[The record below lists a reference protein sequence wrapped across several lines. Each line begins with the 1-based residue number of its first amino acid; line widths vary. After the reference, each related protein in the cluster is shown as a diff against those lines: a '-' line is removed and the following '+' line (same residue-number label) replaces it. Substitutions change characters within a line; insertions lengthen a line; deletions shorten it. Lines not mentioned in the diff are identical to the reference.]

1 MTRIILPVLGFIMLC
16 IHPILA
22 QDNLWTSGRPDGH
35 APIGVMGD
43 HTHGKGEFMISYRWM
58 RMNMEGMRN
67 EDNALTSDQVLQDF
81 NFTVTPVSMPMDMH
95 MLGAMYAVSDQLTL
109 MAMVN
114 IVSISMDHT
123 SRPGVNFTTATS
135 GLGDIRLAGL
145 YKVYDQNH
153 QRLHLNFGINL
164 PTGSIDERDV
174 TPLPMEAERQ
184 LPYPMQL
191 GSGTVDILPGIT
203 YMNEVGNYSMGA
215 QLSGNIRLTENS
227 RDYRLGHQFEATYW
241 SAYKLTDF
249 LSVSGRLRYNVQGEI
264 NGLDTELG
272 QINPMNNALS
282 TVPTVFPEN
291 FGGSQLFFGGG
302 LNIYIPDGPL
312 KNIRIA
318 GEAQWPILRNLNGPQ
333 METDDILTLGIQY
346 SF

>member
-1 MTRIILPVLGFIMLC
+1 MNRTFLPVLGMILLC
-16 IHPILA
+16 LNTALA
-22 QDNLWTSGRPDGH
+22 QDNLWTANRPDGH

-43 HTHGKGEFMISYRWM
+43 HTHSKGELMISYRYM
-58 RMNMEGMRN
+58 RMNMDGMRN
-67 EDNALTSDQVLQDF
+67 ENDALTSEQVLQDF
-81 NFTVTPVSMPMDMH
+81 GFTVTPVSMPMNMH

-109 MAMVN
+109 MTMVN

-123 SRPGVNFTTATS
+123 SRPGINFTTETS
-135 GLGDIRLAGL
+135 GLGDIRLGGL
-145 YKVYDQNH
+145 YKFFDKNH
-153 QRLHLNFGINL
+153 QRMHFNFSVNI
-164 PTGSIDERDV
+164 PTGSIDETDV

-191 GSGTVDILPGIT
+191 GSGTFDVLPGVT
-203 YMNEVGNYSMGA
+203 YVNEIGNYSMGA
-215 QLSGNIRLTENS
+215 QLSGNIRLTESS
-227 RDYRLGHQFEATYW
+227 RDYRLGHQFAATYW

-249 LSVSGRLRYNVQGEI
+249 LSLSGRFSYTAQGAIE
-264 NGLDTELG
+264 GADTELG
-272 QINPMNNALS
+272 QVNPMNNALS
-282 TVPTVFPEN
+282 TVPTAFPEN

-302 LNIYIPDGPL
+302 LNVYIAEGPL

-318 GEAQWPILRNLNGPQ
+318 GEMQWPLLRHLNGPQ